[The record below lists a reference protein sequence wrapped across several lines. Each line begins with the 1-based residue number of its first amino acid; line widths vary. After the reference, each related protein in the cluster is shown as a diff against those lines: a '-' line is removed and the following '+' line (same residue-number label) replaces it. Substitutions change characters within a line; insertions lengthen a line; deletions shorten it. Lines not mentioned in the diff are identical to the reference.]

1 MSTANRTALVQVS
14 GLPPTPTGKTYELWW
29 ITKESGPVK
38 AGLFEVQGP
47 GTVIAAPSRHQLANT
62 RCSTQ
67 LRLSGRWDEFA
78 DGRDVPQRYCWLKP
92 LRNSLGADA
101 STKALTQRVP
111 AIAVCPSRLKAV
123 SCWEPIAKAL
133 EKPRLK

>member
-1 MSTANRTALVQVS
+1 MAVSTANGTALIQVT
-14 GLPPTPTGKTYELWW
+14 GLPAAPAGKTYELWW

-92 LRNSLGADA
+92 LRNS
-101 STKALTQRVP
+101 R
-111 AIAVCPSRLKAV
+111 C
-123 SCWEPIAKAL
+123 
-133 EKPRLK
+133 